1 MAAPRFITLVNGTKT
16 EEVSVTTST
25 PDSIPALDGSGLL
38 NTNMLPGVS
47 VDKGGT
53 GLTSVPDA
61 SVLVSN
67 ATNVFSALVV
77 GASQSIQRNPENTAW
92 VAFTPGSGGG
102 RERHHGFHR
111 QREWFFG
118 YGGQCLHN
126 ARNYVDQQCDR
137 DSGGQWNFPQCRIND
152 GDWACGAG

>member
-102 RERHHGFHR
+102 PGASPRFPSPARMVFR
-111 QREWFFG
+111 VRWPMPPQRPK
-118 YGGQCLHN
+118 L
-126 ARNYVDQQCDR
+126 R
-137 DSGGQWNFPQCRIND
+137 
-152 GDWACGAG
+152 